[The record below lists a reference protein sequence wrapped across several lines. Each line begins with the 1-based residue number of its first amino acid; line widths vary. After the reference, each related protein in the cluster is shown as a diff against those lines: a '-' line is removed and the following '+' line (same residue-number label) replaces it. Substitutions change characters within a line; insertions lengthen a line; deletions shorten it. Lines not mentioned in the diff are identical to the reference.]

1 MFFKTVT
8 SLIFKAVIY
17 QPARIHFKHQPSIRN
32 VVSRDR
38 GQLID
43 LEGGGRTIVSFPR
56 RVAIMPNTIKGRKVE
71 EWTESEKIWLNV

>member
-1 MFFKTVT
+1 M
-8 SLIFKAVIY
+8 
-17 QPARIHFKHQPSIRN
+17 
-32 VVSRDR
+32 VSRDR

-71 EWTESEKIWLNV
+71 DWTESEKIWLNV